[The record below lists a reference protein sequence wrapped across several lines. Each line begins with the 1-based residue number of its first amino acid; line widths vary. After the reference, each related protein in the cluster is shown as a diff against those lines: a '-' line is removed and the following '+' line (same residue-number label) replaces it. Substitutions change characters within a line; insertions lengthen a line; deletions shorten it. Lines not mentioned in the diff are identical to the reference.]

1 MTWSASAALRFV
13 GGGVLVLAAA
23 YGVSEAVDPVAP
35 ALQARVALFSERKP
49 IVEAVAVGNSH
60 GGVLEFPELGV
71 QGMHFSAA
79 GQDAFEA
86 AYLARYAAERA
97 PRLRYVLFATWYGVQ
112 WNDHAVPGSTDLR
125 GRRRHLY
132 VRTPLQGPIPGDL
145 DLWFTGMLAPVV
157 RDDHWRGVAR
167 RLLRPGAGIRLTA
180 DGRTIVPETPP
191 LTPDSLRRHGAAV
204 GAAHRALGEEIAAR
218 APRTPARVAAA
229 LDALARDLRARN
241 VALVLYTPPYHESY
255 RATHD
260 PAVLAETR
268 AILERIV
275 AEHPNAMWLDYYA
288 DPRFAARDD
297 LFSNSDHLNRTGG
310 RVFSRL
316 LGACIRSARPRTGA
330 PPETGGCPAAGA
342 PVASARPH
350 APGAAAPT
358 PSRTAAE
365 EPQ

>member
-1 MTWSASAALRFV
+1 MTWSPSAAWRFV
-13 GGGVLVLAAA
+13 GGGALVLAAA
-23 YGVSEAVDPVAP
+23 YLVSEAVDPVAP
-35 ALQARVALFSERKP
+35 ALQARVALFRERKP
-49 IVEAVAVGNSH
+49 VVEAVAVGNSH
-60 GGVLEFPELGV
+60 GGVLEFPEMGV

-132 VRTPLQGPIPGDL
+132 VRTPMQSPIPGDL
-145 DLWFTGMLAPVV
+145 DLWFTGMLSPVV
-157 RDDHWRGVAR
+157 RDDHWRGVAS
-167 RLLRPGAGIRLTA
+167 RPFRPHPRVRLTP
-180 DGRTIVPETPP
+180 DGKALAPETPP
-191 LTPDSLRRHGAAV
+191 LTPDSLLRHGAAV
-204 GAAHRALGEEIAAR
+204 GAAHRALGEETAER
-218 APRTPARVAAA
+218 APETPARVAAA
-229 LDALARDLRARN
+229 LDALARDLRARG
-241 VALVLYTPPYHESY
+241 VALVLYTPPYHEGY
-255 RATHD
+255 RRTHD

-275 AEHPNAMWLDYYA
+275 TEHPNAVWLDYYA
-288 DPRFAARDD
+288 DPRFAGRDD
-297 LFSNSDHLNRTGG
+297 LFSNSDHLNRSGG

-316 LGACIRSARPRTGA
+316 LGACIHSTRPGTGPA
-330 PPETGGCPAAGA
+330 GETGGCPAGGA

-350 APGAAAPT
+350 APGGAAPT

>member
-23 YGVSEAVDPVAP
+23 YLVSEVVDPVAP
-35 ALQARVALFSERKP
+35 ALRARVALFRERKP
-49 IVEAVAVGNSH
+49 VVEAVAVGNSH
-60 GGVLEFPELGV
+60 GGVLEFPEMGV

-86 AYLARYAAERA
+86 AYLARYAAEQA

-132 VRTPLQGPIPGDL
+132 VRTPTQGPIPGDL

-157 RDDHWRGVAR
+157 RDDHWMGVAK
-167 RLLRPGAGIRLTA
+167 RLLRPDAEIRLTP
-180 DGRTIVPETPP
+180 DGRTIVPESPP
-191 LTPDSLRRHGAAV
+191 LTPDSLLRHGAAV
-204 GAAHRALGEEIAAR
+204 GAAHRALGAETAER
-218 APRTPARVAAA
+218 APETPARVAAA
-229 LDALARDLRARN
+229 LDALARDLRARD
-241 VALVLYTPPYHESY
+241 VKLVLYTPPYHEGY
-255 RATHD
+255 RRTHD

-275 AEHPNAMWLDYYA
+275 ADHPNAVWLDYYA
-288 DPRFAARDD
+288 DPRFAGRDD

-316 LGACIRSARPRTGA
+316 LGACIQSARPAAGVAAGA
-330 PPETGGCPAAGA
+330 GGCPAAGGR
-342 PVASARPH
+342 VASARPH
-350 APGAAAPT
+350 APGGAAPT

-365 EPQ
+365 ETQ